1 MRLEAFVWGSYFEC
15 GIPVIDTQHRCLVDL
30 VNRLGEQ
37 MVEGNLEALKN
48 AAIEVRTYINYHCNT
63 EEAVWQSAGLGAEE
77 LARHTWAHR
86 EFSEQLEE
94 FVLGVL
100 DNPDIF
106 VPLLHNYL
114 VAWLTFHILGEDRE
128 IARVLLASREQPA
141 GSPPASM
148 HPMQRLGNTESV
160 LLEALQK
167 LYEALAGMNEQLRRS
182 RNQLETRVAA
192 RTRDLQQLNDML
204 KHERDELAQANAR
217 LDETRCRLIESE
229 KMASIGQLAAGVA
242 HEINNPI
249 GFVSSNLG
257 TLGEYLSDIF
267 DVLDAYAEAE
277 PLIGRD
283 PQAISALRALKQERG
298 IDFVRKDVRMLLT
311 QTKEGLGRVRGIVH
325 DLRVFSH
332 VDRAGRSLVNLHEG
346 LISTVNIVL
355 NEIRQKAELRREFAD
370 VPPIVCNSGEINQV
384 FLNLL
389 MNSVQAIERQG
400 MIAVRL
406 GADGD
411 GGVWFEVEDDGCGM
425 SEEVKKHIFE
435 PFYTTKPVGVG
446 TGLGL
451 SLAWKIV
458 ENHAGRI
465 TVDSAPGRGTRIRV
479 WLPLGEAATEEQE
492 A

>member
-15 GIPVIDTQHRCLVDL
+15 GIPVIDEQHRRLVDL
-30 VNRLGEQ
+30 VNCLGEQ

-48 AAIEVRTYINYHCNT
+48 AVVEARAYVNLHCRT
-63 EEAVWQSAGLGAEE
+63 EEGIWQAAGLGVEE
-77 LARHTWAHR
+77 LARHTWGHR

-94 FVLGVL
+94 FIVGVL
-100 DNPDIF
+100 DNPEVF

-128 IARVLLASREQPA
+128 IARFLLASQGRSAESEPVVA
-141 GSPPASM
+141 
-148 HPMQRLGNTESV
+148 HPVPKLGNTESV

-167 LYEALAGMNEQLRRS
+167 LYEALAGMNEQLRRN
-182 RNQLETRVAA
+182 RNQLETRVAE
-192 RTRDLQQLNDML
+192 RTQDLQQLNEIL
-204 KHERDELAQANAR
+204 KHERDELTRANAR

-277 PLIGRD
+277 PLIERD
-283 PQAISALRALKQERG
+283 PQAISALRALKRECA
-298 IDFVRKDVRMLLT
+298 IDFVREDARTLLT
-311 QTKEGLGRVRGIVH
+311 QTKEGLGRVRSIVR

-346 LISTVNIVL
+346 LISTVNIVF
-355 NEIRQKAELRREFAD
+355 NEIRQKAELRCQLAE
-370 VPPIVCNSGEINQV
+370 VPSIVCNSGEINQV

-389 MNSVQAIERQG
+389 MNAVQAIEQQG
-400 MIAVRL
+400 VITVRL
-406 GADGD
+406 GDDGD

-425 SEEVKKHIFE
+425 SEDVKKHIFE

-465 TVDSAPGRGTRIRV
+465 TVDSSPGRGARIRI
-479 WLPLGEAATEEQE
+479 WLPLGETATEEQGQ
-492 A
+492 